1 MPDLQ
6 NPPVNP
12 PETSQPP
19 ASSNVTPP
27 VRFKA
32 NAAGIPDTS
41 LSLGVM
47 LQQPTR
53 WSHDFDPDSGLSR
66 AHIKA
71 ETPLFEQIPQAPTPP
86 PGDSSQSLA
95 TTEFV
100 YQSQEQFID
109 EAVRRAREGDITG
122 FPGPPGQIGEYRSVN
137 IPGPGTELQSG
148 VIGVVASLELQAGD
162 WDVTATLAF
171 NITGLITPPIPS
183 VYFAGAVNET
193 PAFPGFVNFGGAA
206 AASYIPSGA
215 DLTLP
220 LYWRVMRAQATTLM
234 LLAYASGFA
243 PGRVFA
249 YGFMQA
255 RRAR

>member
-6 NPPVNP
+6 NPPVPP
-12 PETSQPP
+12 PETSQPVP
-19 ASSNVTPP
+19 SPP
-27 VRFKA
+27 LRFAAAA
-32 NAAGIPDTS
+32 NGIPDTS
-41 LSLGVM
+41 GPGPVM
-47 LQQPTR
+47 LQQPSR
-53 WSHDFDPDSGLSR
+53 WSHDFDPDTGISR
-66 AHIKA
+66 ASLPA
-71 ETPLFEQIPQAPTPP
+71 ETPLFFNIPSAPTPE
-86 PGDSSQSLA
+86 PGTSDTSLA

-100 YQSQEQFID
+100 YQSQEGFID
-109 EAVRRAREGDITG
+109 LAVQRAREGDTSG
-122 FPGPPGQIGEYRSVN
+122 FPATPGHIGEYQSVN

-148 VIGVVASLELQAGD
+148 VIGVVAQLELPTGD
-162 WDVTATLAF
+162 WDVTATLAY

-220 LYWRVMRAQATTLM
+220 LYWRVMRANATTLM

-255 RRAR
+255 RRMR